1 MRPFLPIS
9 RSMEPEF
16 LAGNRVT
23 LLNSGEEYFPALL
36 AEIEAAQ
43 VEIYLESYIFANDE
57 IGHEVAGALCRA
69 ARRGVQVNVTVDGFG
84 GQNFSQDFIPQLSE
98 SGVRAMVYRPEI
110 GRFRLRRHRLR
121 RLHRKLV
128 VIDGRVAFVGG
139 INIVDDNNAAPEM
152 CPRYD
157 YAVRLEGP
165 TLRQVHHAVRRM
177 WEIVSWVS
185 FKRRFRLAALSTPCC
200 AEVGTQ
206 NAAFLIRDNIRH
218 RNDILHAYIAAINAA
233 RDEILIANAYF
244 LPGVRFGRAL
254 YAAAK
259 RGVRITVLLQGKT
272 DHPLLRFATQ
282 TLYRTVLEKKI
293 RVFEYEKSFM
303 HAKVAVIDGEWATV
317 GSSNID
323 PFSLLLA
330 KEANLV
336 IRDRNFARQLRHS
349 IQQAISDGAREMLHD
364 EVNHRPIHSRFL
376 RWLSYAIVRALVGMI
391 GYGPKHW
398 RADEETPGAKP
409 TE

>member
-1 MRPFLPIS
+1 MLAEFLP
-9 RSMEPEF
+9 
-16 LAGNRVT
+16 GNRVS
-23 LLNSGEEYFPALL
+23 LLNSGTEYFPALL
-36 AEIEAAQ
+36 AEIEMAQ

-57 IGHEVAGALCRA
+57 IGHEVTSALCRA
-69 ARRGVQVNVTVDGFG
+69 AARGVLVNVTVDGYG
-84 GQNFSQDFIPQLSE
+84 ARNFSQDFLPRLSE
-98 SGVRAMVYRPEI
+98 WGVRAMLYRPEI
-110 GRFRLRRHRLR
+110 GRFHIRRHRLR

-128 VIDGRVAFVGG
+128 VIDARVAFIGG
-139 INIVDDNNAAPEM
+139 INIIDDNNAPEEM

-177 WEIVSWVS
+177 WEIVSWAN
-185 FKRRFRLAALSTPCC
+185 FKRRFRLSPPISPGNNEAGIQS
-200 AEVGTQ
+200 
-206 NAAFLIRDNIRH
+206 AAFLIRDNIRH
-218 RNDILHAYIAAINAA
+218 RNDILHAYIAAINTAT
-233 RDEILIANAYF
+233 DEILIANAYF
-244 LPGVRFGRAL
+244 LPGIRFGRAI

-272 DHPLLRFATQ
+272 DHHLLRFATQ
-282 TLYRTVLEKKI
+282 TLYAAALENQI

-336 IRDRNFARQLRHS
+336 VRDRKFAGELRQS
-349 IQQAISDGAREMLHD
+349 IRQAMTNGAREILPD
-364 EVNHRPIHSRFL
+364 ELKQQPFHSRFL
-376 RWLSYAIVRALVGMI
+376 RWLSYGIVRALVGMT
-391 GYGPKHW
+391 GYGPRHW
-398 RADEETPGAKP
+398 RADEETPGTNP
-409 TE
+409 EE